1 MGVIYH
7 QIHKYYL
14 IYGAAAHFA
23 TSYHQDNLAAV
34 YAQFVL
40 VPCPAQAQWS
50 HSMRLVKH
58 NSSVFLVCALRWAR
72 RKNCLRSSVFRPLF
86 PPPELQ
92 AEVEFSANDVV
103 LIWLH

>member
-40 VPCPAQAQWS
+40 VPCPAQAQ
-50 HSMRLVKH
+50 
-58 NSSVFLVCALRWAR
+58 
-72 RKNCLRSSVFRPLF
+72 
-86 PPPELQ
+86 
-92 AEVEFSANDVV
+92 
-103 LIWLH
+103 